1 MALILILAM
10 QWISCYTSYDD
21 FCSFFIIF
29 LLLLLLLQYLTLH
42 YIQKLPTTYNVNVTY
57 NLSILTKLTI
67 LTLFTIFNILH
78 YNLLISF
85 MLATIGGFLTY

>member
-10 QWISCYTSYDD
+10 QRISCYTSYDD
-21 FCSFFIIF
+21 FCSFFIIIIIF
-29 LLLLLLLQYLTLH
+29 LLLQYLTLH